1 MSNSNNNEKFFPL
14 NENNNATKAMSFREA
29 QKRANN
35 AANKIA
41 EAAKAEAAK
50 AKSFN
55 RPINNNRSNG
65 NIMSK
70 GGKHKKHTRKHNQVR
85 KRKHTRKH

>member
-1 MSNSNNNEKFFPL
+1 MSNSNNNNIFYPL
-14 NENNNATKAMSFREA
+14 NENNNATKAMSFREV

-41 EAAKAEAAK
+41 EAAKAK
-50 AKSFN
+50 AESSN

-70 GGKHKKHTRKHNQVR
+70 GGKHKKHTRKHKQVR